1 MWLDG
6 THIRRKKTYSLT
18 MHWSIETSHWPKLIN
33 MRHFRFLKTLP
44 PNGPFPSNSF
54 FYFFLPK
61 KPLLIL
67 RVKPL
72 FFSLL
77 HLSLLSFSSLF
88 LFLLSFSFPAYRTPF
103 HSNDWKFDRLVF
115 KKSARSFQRILP
127 IFQSV
132 PF

>member
-1 MWLDG
+1 MDLFHP
-6 THIRRKKTYSLT
+6 TV
-18 MHWSIETSHWPKLIN
+18 
-33 MRHFRFLKTLP
+33 
-44 PNGPFPSNSF
+44 FPIF
-54 FYFFLPK
+54 FQPK

-88 LFLLSFSFPAYRTPF
+88 LFLLSFSFPASRTPF

-127 IFQSV
+127 IFQSGKWRFR
-132 PF
+132 PFGINAAHFAESYSRIFENFTAKWTFCVQQFFFGRKQSLM